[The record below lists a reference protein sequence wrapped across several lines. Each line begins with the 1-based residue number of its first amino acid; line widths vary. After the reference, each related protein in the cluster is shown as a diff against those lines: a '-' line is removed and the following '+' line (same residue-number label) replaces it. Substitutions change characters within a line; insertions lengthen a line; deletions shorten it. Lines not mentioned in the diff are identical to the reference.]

1 MGDVMQ
7 CYAVL
12 KATLLRGKILR
23 RNVCTAVA
31 NPVSRKEID
40 SYSQLEYSWIS
51 WSIVKL
57 SSTRKKLDI

>member
-1 MGDVMQ
+1 LQLTILAPV
-7 CYAVL
+7 
-12 KATLLRGKILR
+12 LLRWKIIR